1 MSYPL
6 WTVLHSV
13 NMAPS
18 PRTLIPLSQSL
29 EHPSNTSNLTEK
41 VSGVRV
47 RSERPANILT
57 INLEDYYQVAAFQNL
72 ITRDQ
77 WYRFETRLNSSV
89 EGTLKLLKELDCTA
103 TFFVLGWIAEKW
115 PNLVRSVSEAGHEI
129 ASRGFLHRDLETLT
143 REQFREDAIQSRR
156 AIEAATGRKVLGY
169 RLSDGWLRENQLWV
183 LDVLRQEG
191 HEYDSS
197 ILPSFRRFHTEQQA
211 AVAVHETPSGAI
223 WEVPLSSR
231 KIAGM
236 RVPIAGGN
244 YFRQLPSG
252 FVRRSVNQQ
261 LSRQEP
267 FVLYFHCWE
276 LDAGQPRINGAGTMA
291 KVRHYRNLD
300 RVEPMLRE
308 FITGNDFGSVAEYLE
323 LDAYQPVEPPAE
335 RIPSHPE
342 KIVISEAAVGA
353 ERRPVSVVVPCYNE
367 EKTIPYLANTLE
379 SVAATLSRTCEPHFI
394 LIDDKSTDSTW
405 TALQETFFD
414 QSRYSL
420 VQHEEN
426 QGVSAAIMTGVRA
439 AESEVVCSID
449 CDCSYDPHELRNMI
463 PLMEEG
469 VDLVTASPY
478 HPQGRV
484 RNVPRWRLFLS
495 WTLSAMYRLLLG
507 RNMYTWTS
515 CCRVY
520 RKSVVGN
527 LHLEETGFLGTA
539 ELVAK
544 LCLSG
549 SKIVE
554 HPATLEV
561 RIFGESKMKTF
572 RTILGHLRLLARVL
586 RMRLTGIPPIDG
598 KSEPSQTDETSANV
612 AESQQAGKDVSP
624 STSK

>member
-1 MSYPL
+1 M
-6 WTVLHSV
+6 
-13 NMAPS
+13 
-18 PRTLIPLSQSL
+18 SQSTD
-29 EHPSNTSNLTEK
+29 STRQTSNSASVADA
-41 VSGVRV
+41 VSMRG
-47 RSERPANILT
+47 ERPANILT

-89 EGTLKLLKELDCTA
+89 EGTLRLLDELDCRA

-115 PNLVRSVSEAGHEI
+115 PNLVRTVSEAGHEV
-129 ASRGFLHRDLETLT
+129 ASRGFVHRDLETLT
-143 REQFREDAIQSRR
+143 REQFREDAIQARQ

-183 LDVLRQEG
+183 LDVLRQED
-191 HEYDSS
+191 HDYDSS
-197 ILPSFRRFHTEQQA
+197 VLPSLRRFHTEEQA
-211 AVAVHETPSGAI
+211 SVAVHETPSGSI

-231 KIAGM
+231 KIAGL

-244 YFRQLPSG
+244 YFRQFPSG
-252 FVRRSVNQQ
+252 FVRKSVNQ
-261 LSRQEP
+261 RINDTEP

-291 KVRHYRNLD
+291 KVRHYRNLE
-300 RVEPMLRE
+300 RVEPMLRD
-308 FITGNDFGSVAEYLE
+308 FITGNSFGPVAEYLG
-323 LDAYQPVEPPAE
+323 LDAKQPAE
-335 RIPSHPE
+335 TQKDRVPPHPE
-342 KIVISEAAVGA
+342 KIVLEPVVRSD
-353 ERRPVSVVVPCYNE
+353 RKRVSVVVPCYNE
-367 EKTIPYLANTLE
+367 EKTVPYLANTLE
-379 SVAATLSRTCEPHFI
+379 SVAATLSQTCDPHFI
-394 LIDDKSTDSTW
+394 LIDDKSTDATW
-405 TALQETFFD
+405 ETLQRTFFD
-414 QSRYSL
+414 QSLYSL
-420 VQHEEN
+420 VQHEKN

-439 AESEVVCSID
+439 AESEIVCSID

-520 RKSVVGN
+520 RKSVVGR
-527 LHLEETGFLGTA
+527 LELEETGFLGTA

-544 LCLSG
+544 LCLAG
-549 SKIVE
+549 SRIVE

-572 RTILGHLRLLARVL
+572 RTIVGHLRLLCRVL
-586 RMRLTGIPPIDG
+586 RMRLTGVSPIERG
-598 KSEPSQTDETSANV
+598 LEAGQTANTKPV
-612 AESQQAGKDVSP
+612 AELQQAGKDVSASP
-624 STSK
+624 ST